1 MFNLQAA
8 MIKLRFGQE
17 SVNLRSVT
25 YKDLIVGSC
34 SFSLNLEEGL
44 ELAKYVLGVD
54 ECRSWTGHLLLH
66 TGIKRTGED
75 AFTLSTA
82 LTKFLCSR
90 DTETMYRVLSLGE
103 RLGLAKF
110 FLGIEEEKIVD
121 SKIVLRTCF
130 RRDASGSVELH
141 GD

>member
-1 MFNLQAA
+1 MFNLQDELL
-8 MIKLRFGQE
+8 KLRFGKE
-17 SVNLRSVT
+17 SVDLGSVT
-25 YKDLIVGSC
+25 YTDLIVGSC

-44 ELAKYVLGVD
+44 ELAKYVLGVN

-66 TGIKRTGED
+66 TGIKRIGKD
-75 AFTLSTA
+75 AFTLPTA
-82 LTKFLCSR
+82 LTKFLCS
-90 DTETMYRVLSLGE
+90 DNKETMYRVLSIGE

-110 FLGIEEEKIVD
+110 FLGIEEEKVVD

-130 RRDASGSVELH
+130 RRDPNGAIELH